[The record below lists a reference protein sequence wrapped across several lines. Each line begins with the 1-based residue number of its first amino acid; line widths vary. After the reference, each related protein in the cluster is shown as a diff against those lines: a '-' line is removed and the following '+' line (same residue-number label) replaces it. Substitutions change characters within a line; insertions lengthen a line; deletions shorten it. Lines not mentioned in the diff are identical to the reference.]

1 MRRRLQVG
9 LLVAIV
15 GLTSLPFAAPVAT
28 AAASTPRPDPAP
40 ATAST
45 PAATALP
52 FRPLGAVDEYFTV
65 SNLTKLYGK
74 DLTRFMR
81 LDPESRAD
89 LARLDRWG
97 QPGEPQY
104 AAPAPIDSS
113 DIAVADRNSG
123 RNPATLTP
131 EQKAALVPP
140 QPGVH
145 AGIPSAVATT
155 GALVG
160 GLALLAK
167 IISEFVR

>member
-1 MRRRLQVG
+1 MHRRQEIGLLATCVSLVG
-9 LLVAIV
+9 LSTLLAV
-15 GLTSLPFAAPVAT
+15 TAT
-28 AAASTPRPDPAP
+28 ASTPRQDPQ
-40 ATAST
+40 ATQAGR

-52 FRPLGAVDEYFTV
+52 FRPLGSVDEYFTA

-74 DLTRFMR
+74 DLTRFMK
-81 LDPESRAD
+81 LDPESRAT

-97 QPGEPQY
+97 RPGEPRY
-104 AAPAPIDSS
+104 AAPAPADSS
-113 DIAVADRNSG
+113 DIAVADRNAG
-123 RNPATLTP
+123 NNPATLTP